1 MSHPRQISRQTSTRN
16 KIAELGSGTAD
27 TISVLA
33 HLENLM
39 TRGLVGRIRQPVGH
53 RPRLLFTRLLGRE
66 LRSDPFVSP
75 TARAKFRA

>member
-1 MSHPRQISRQTSTRN
+1 MNGRHYLSTG
-16 KIAELGSGTAD
+16 ASGEPDDA
-27 TISVLA
+27 
-33 HLENLM
+33 
-39 TRGLVGRIRQPVGH
+39 RPGRIRQPVGH

>member
-1 MSHPRQISRQTSTRN
+1 MSHPRQISRETSTRN
-16 KIAELGSGTAD
+16 KIAELGSGTGQHYLSTGAFGEPD
-27 TISVLA
+27 DAQPS
-33 HLENLM
+33 
-39 TRGLVGRIRQPVGH
+39 RIRQPVGY